1 MNNKLEYRAISEFET
16 NADSRTVRGLAIPVE
31 QRSEILYGEI
41 REMINRSAVNEDLIS
56 SNDVKLYVDHMP
68 MRGTLARSKYGKG
81 SLRLFLTERGL
92 EFETELP
99 NTEFG
104 NEILRGMERGDYDA
118 MSFGFICGKDHY
130 DSKPDENGI
139 WNRYI
144 DDIKLLDEISI
155 LSQLPAYSQTE
166 VSKRS
171 LDEVKNIYNKE
182 QEARNL
188 EEQKKEEELI
198 SSLDAKMSEVEELAK
213 IDE

>member
-1 MNNKLEYRAISEFET
+1 MNNNLEYRAISEFET
-16 NADSRTVRGLAIPVE
+16 NAESRTIKGLAIPVE
-31 QRSEILYGEI
+31 QRSEVLYGEI
-41 REMINRSAVNEDLIS
+41 REMITRNAVTEDLIS
-56 SNDVKLYVDHMP
+56 SNDVKLYANHTP
-68 MRGTLARSKYGKG
+68 QRGTLARSKYGKG
-81 SLRLFLTERGL
+81 SLKLFITERGL
-92 EFETELP
+92 EFETSIPETEL
-99 NTEFG
+99 G
-104 NEILRGMERGDYDA
+104 NEILRGLERGDYDA
-118 MSFGFICGKDHY
+118 LSFGFICGKDHY

-144 DDIKLLDEISI
+144 DSFSLLDEISI

-171 LDEVKNIYNKE
+171 LDEVKEIYNKE

-213 IDE
+213 ID